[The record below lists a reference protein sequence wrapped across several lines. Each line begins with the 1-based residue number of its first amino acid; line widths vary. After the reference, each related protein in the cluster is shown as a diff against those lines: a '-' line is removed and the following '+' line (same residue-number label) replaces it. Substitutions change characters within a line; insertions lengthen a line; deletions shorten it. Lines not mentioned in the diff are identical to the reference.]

1 MTEQENS
8 RISTHDQRG
17 LSFPHFAAR
26 YDVSPRFIAELAKK
40 GVLPVLRLGRKCVRV
55 KLPEGD
61 IALAEFQSRETPEA

>member
-1 MTEQENS
+1 MNNQEDSSNLV
-8 RISTHDQRG
+8 HDQRG
-17 LSFPHFAAR
+17 ISVPHFAAR
-26 YDVSPRFIAELAKK
+26 YDVSPRFIAELVSK